1 MGRGRGRHLNLV
13 DDFTCKLATNLLLDF
28 SEARL
33 VRVVV
38 KDEHE
43 LFDVLLRVV
52 IDTVAV
58 LLW

>member
-1 MGRGRGRHLNLV
+1 M
-13 DDFTCKLATNLLLDF
+13 DYFTCKLATNLLLDF
-28 SEARL
+28 GEARL